1 MSTRSSTEFRLER
14 RFHVRIY
21 FFTALVLFL
30 SVVCV
35 LQLGNLQVLHGAENH
50 VLSRKFVSKQEF
62 KEAPRGFIYDRNM
75 NLDKPLVQNILYI
88 DFNMYPGRFKTREE
102 GVEFL
107 KRFCAIMGYPLAKY
121 ADILEPDKWKEL
133 SRKNEEVT
141 LVHRLSRAQQVR
153 LASLQLPGSKTQFV
167 TRFLRYYTMGPALAH
182 VTGYT
187 GSPSKREIKEGKAL
201 PYQTL
206 GKAGVED
213 FYDTDLRGKDGI
225 LVRNKVL
232 DSEETIERSQQGNHL
247 ILNIDRNVQAAAYE
261 ALIKSGKRG
270 AAIAIRPA
278 TGEVMALV
286 SAPTYDPN
294 ILSSGTGDVRSEHI
308 RKVRLYN
315 GFLNLAIQ
323 TKFPPASTFKPL
335 VALAG
340 LESFPD
346 DFVSKRTKFHC
357 PGRWSLES
365 SVAGVPDSVYYC
377 HKASGHGMNN
387 MIGAIAHSCNVYF
400 YRLGYKI
407 GPTPII
413 ELSKALGLD
422 KKSGID
428 LPGEVQGFVPDQK
441 WKQIT
446 WSSRWYD
453 GDTINLSIGQGFMQT
468 TPIELAVMYA
478 AILNGGKV
486 LRPHVL
492 REVRDSYNG
501 RIVRKVRP
509 EKIAEVPLS
518 RNHIET
524 IEKGM
529 RAMVTAGTASYLN
542 RKDMVPV
549 AGKTGTAQTRSE
561 RTGRD
566 HAWFVGFAPYGAP
579 VEEQMVVVIFV
590 EYGVAGSY
598 SAAPVAMKMFEAAYP
613 NWDRPLPED
622 PAKEMA
628 IHPEHNESPELQ
640 Q

>member
-14 RFHVRIY
+14 RFHVRLY
-21 FFTALVLFL
+21 FFTAVILAL
-30 SVVCV
+30 SAICA

-62 KEAPRGFIYDRNM
+62 KEAPRGFIYDRN
-75 NLDKPLVQNILYI
+75 LDLDNPLVQNILYI
-88 DFNMYPGRFKTREE
+88 DFNLYPGRFKTREE
-102 GVEFL
+102 AVDFL
-107 KRFCAIMGYPLAKY
+107 KRFCSIMGYSI
-121 ADILEPDKWKEL
+121 ADYSEILQPDQWKQL
-133 SRKNEEVT
+133 SRKNEEIT
-141 LVHRLSRAQQVR
+141 LIHRVSRAQQVR
-153 LASLQLPGSKTQFV
+153 LASLKLEGQKAQFV

-182 VTGYT
+182 ITGYT
-187 GSPSKREIKEGKAL
+187 GPPSRREIKAGKAL
-201 PYQTL
+201 SYQTL

-225 LVRNKVL
+225 LIRNKVL
-232 DSEETIERSQQGNHL
+232 DNEDTLERSEQGNHL
-247 ILNIDRNVQAAAYE
+247 VLNIDRAVQAAAYR

-278 TGEVMALV
+278 TGEVVAMV

-294 ILSSGTGDVRSEHI
+294 ILSSGTGEVRTEHI

-335 VALAG
+335 VALSA

-346 DFVSKRTKFHC
+346 SFVNKNTTFNC
-357 PGRWSLES
+357 PGKWSLES

-377 HKASGHGMNN
+377 HRASGHGVNN

-413 ELSKALGLD
+413 EYAKSLGLN
-422 KKSGID
+422 KKTGID
-428 LPGEVQGFVPDQK
+428 LPGEVEGFVPDQK

-453 GDTINLSIGQGFMQT
+453 GDTINLSIGQGFLQV
-468 TPIELAVMYA
+468 TPVEMAVMFS

-492 REVRDSYNG
+492 KEVRDSYTG
-501 RIVRKVRP
+501 RVVRQIRP
-509 EKIAEVPLS
+509 EKMSEVPLS
-518 RNHIET
+518 RSHIET
-524 IEKGM
+524 VEKGM
-529 RAMVTAGTASYLN
+529 RAVITAGTARYLN
-542 RKDMVPV
+542 RPDMVPV

-561 RTGRD
+561 RGGRD

-579 VEEQMVVVIFV
+579 VEEQLLVVVFV
-590 EYGVAGSY
+590 EYGIAGSY
-598 SAAPVAMKMFEAAYP
+598 SAAPVAIDMFQAAYP
-613 NWDRPLPED
+613 DWDRPLPED

-628 IHPEHNESPELQ
+628 IHPEHPPGETIN
-640 Q
+640 